1 MDLGTRT
8 LLSVALL
15 LALNNVIVRV
25 HWLRRRLV
33 LFGAVQL
40 LDVAVAGWLLVRG
53 VPGLDDFPA
62 IGWMLGLLLLLH
74 VVQNVR
80 WFRMVQREA
89 EEDAATDERASAIR
103 AALDEPE

>member
-15 LALNNVIVRV
+15 LALNNAIVRV
-25 HWLRRRLV
+25 RWLRQRLL
-33 LFGAVQL
+33 LFSAVQV
-40 LDVAVAGWLLVRG
+40 LDVLVALWLLYRG
-53 VPGLDDFPA
+53 VPGFERMPA

-80 WFRMVQREA
+80 WFRAVQRERV
-89 EEDAATDERASAIR
+89 EDDDRERKASAIR
-103 AALDEPE
+103 AALDD